1 MVTVTTTDGFWSAL
15 LECNKILISPFM
27 TFQVE
32 GTYNPWKNNLASLL
46 SKILRS
52 QPGKTSGQPRFL
64 TKIRQILKLIHF
76 YYYKIYLFFNIL
88 NSALWQLSFYVY
100 ITPKQKNLNFSY
112 WSLKMYKVMGFG
124 YFQVLLTPFG
134 KTERVW

>member
-1 MVTVTTTDGFWSAL
+1 MVTVTTTDSFWSAIS
-15 LECNKILISPFM
+15 ECNKIMLSPLV

-32 GTYNPWKNNLASLL
+32 GSYTPWKNNLASLL

-64 TKIRQILKLIHF
+64 TKIRQILKSIHF
-76 YYYKIYLFFNIL
+76 SIIKYAYFSLFWILHCVSLFLMIIQPQNGTFQTFLTDHYKI
-88 NSALWQLSFYVY
+88 
-100 ITPKQKNLNFSY
+100 
-112 WSLKMYKVMGFG
+112 YKVMGFG